1 MWGRGIGIFWLGV
14 ERPYLMERERRR
26 KRRREREGE
35 EDRERKHLELGTIPR
50 NFSRVPTFPLA
61 LFQH

>member
-1 MWGRGIGIFWLGV
+1 MGETIFDG
-14 ERPYLMERERRR
+14 EREEKKKKERER
-26 KRRREREGE
+26 ERE